1 MPDFIIFM
9 YIWPNNMN
17 PPETIASALFFVVL
31 IILASAA
38 ISDIRTREVHD
49 GHWVLIGLVG
59 ISVWIILSTYQGIGW
74 EHVAIAAGSGIIMFD
89 ILWDS
94 DRSKVTSALIYGSIF
109 LLFLLPYM
117 FSPFDGMI
125 QAGVMIL
132 VFYVIY
138 MLMYMAG
145 ILRGG
150 ADAKCMI
157 SLTIAFPFY
166 PAFWNFPIL
175 AVPNGS
181 ISEVFVFSLT
191 VLLYALFFSLSAII
205 YFVYRNVKDGNT
217 GRRILSGYMMD
228 IDDAED
234 SYVWPMDDVGE
245 NGLYSISIP
254 EYTYDVY
261 ERLRENGEKK
271 IWVTPMI
278 PFIVPLS
285 VAFLFTSLVGNVLFL
300 I

>member
-1 MPDFIIFM
+1 M
-9 YIWPNNMN
+9 YISSNIVN
-17 PPETIASALFFVVL
+17 PPETIALALFLVVL
-31 IILASAA
+31 LILASAA

-49 GHWVLIGLVG
+49 GHWIAIGLAG
-59 ISVWIILSTYQGIGW
+59 IIAWIAISVYQGIGW
-74 EHVAIAAGSGIIMFD
+74 EHIAIAAGSGIIIFD
-89 ILWDS
+89 VLWDS
-94 DRSKVTSALIYGSIF
+94 DRSIITSALIYGSIF
-109 LLFLLPYM
+109 VLFLLPYM
-117 FSPFDGMI
+117 LSPSNEMI
-125 QAGVMIL
+125 QARMMIP

-157 SLTIAFPFY
+157 SLTVAFPLY
-166 PAFWNFPIL
+166 IEFWHFPIV
-175 AVPNGS
+175 AIPDGV

-191 VLLYALFFSLSAII
+191 VLFYALLFSLLTVI
-205 YFVYRNVKDGNT
+205 YFIYRNFRDGNT
-217 GRRILSGYMMD
+217 GRRIVSGYMMD

-245 NGLYSISIP
+245 NGLYNISIP
-254 EYTYDVY
+254 EHTYEIY
-261 ERLRENGEKK
+261 ERLREHGEKR

-278 PFIVPLS
+278 PFIFPLF
-285 VAFLFTSLVGNVLFL
+285 VAFLFTGIVGNVLFL